1 MIISRT
7 PYRLSLFGGGADYP
21 SWFVSHETKLI
32 SAAMANYCYIS
43 VKELPPYFDYVNR
56 VIYSKIESVHTFD
69 EIEHP
74 SVRACLKHL
83 RIPNGISITHD
94 GDLPARSG
102 IGSSSSFTVGLINA
116 LQTYLGKPF
125 TADELAMEAIDI
137 EQNIIGESVGVQD
150 QIMAAYGGIKVLE
163 LSGANT
169 KVRDLK
175 ISDSYV
181 LDLEEHIMLGFS
193 GISRLSEVQAKKQVD
208 SIREGKS
215 VQTLEAMQKITNE
228 ALRIFEYESSSS
240 IKDIGLL
247 LQEQWNYKRTLTDSV
262 SNEHINS
269 IYDAAIQAGA
279 YGGKLMGAGGGGF
292 FMFLAP
298 PNAHQR
304 IKDALKQINV
314 WIPFNFDYEGS
325 KIIMR

>member
-1 MIISRT
+1 MIISKT

-21 SWFVSHETKLI
+21 SWFVSNQTKLI

-43 VKELPPYFDYVNR
+43 VKQLPPYFDYMNR
-56 VIYSKIESVHTFD
+56 VIYSKIESVRTFD

-74 SVRACLKHL
+74 SVRACLKYL
-83 RIPNGISITHD
+83 QVPNGISITHD

-116 LQTYLGKPF
+116 LQTYLGKPL
-125 TADELAMEAIDI
+125 TTHELALQAIDI

-163 LSGANT
+163 LSGANI
-169 KVRDLK
+169 KVRDLR
-175 ISDSYV
+175 IPDSYV
-181 LDLEEHIMLGFS
+181 EDLEEHIMLGFS

-208 SIREGKS
+208 SIKEGKS
-215 VQTLEAMQKITNE
+215 VQTLEAMQKLTNE
-228 ALRIFEYESSSS
+228 ALRIFEHESSSA

-262 SNEHINS
+262 ANSDINS

-298 PNAHQR
+298 PDAHQK